1 MTWLPTATAVVVVL
15 LVWSLSQA
23 PPGVGHVQVEQGGGF
38 PTRAATDDLVARLT
52 AAIHRGGDQD
62 PLLDALRASE
72 AQRANLH
79 RKMTRSTRRRAQ

>member
-23 PPGVGHVQVEQGGGF
+23 PPGVRHVQVEQGGGF

-52 AAIHRGGDQD
+52 AAIN
-62 PLLDALRASE
+62 RA
-72 AQRANLH
+72 ATW
-79 RKMTRSTRRRAQ
+79 TRLSTRYAPRRRNARISTGR